1 VLRESTGWELQG
13 ERVVLRPLTSTDLF
27 FFHKLNTDPFV
38 RSHLWDDVIISE
50 DQSREILL
58 ENERRFDQESHG
70 LWKIVLNRELHPA
83 GYAGLWNFFE
93 ESRPQLMYALAPDYT
108 GKGLATEA
116 ARLVIG
122 YTFQKLHFPH
132 LLASM
137 DLENIASQKVAQR
150 LGMRKYKY
158 RRMDKKMMVFYRV
171 DAGEV

>member
-1 VLRESTGWELQG
+1 MVREPTGLELQG
-13 ERVVLRPLTSTDLF
+13 KRVVLRPLTCTDLP
-27 FFHKLNTDPFV
+27 FFHQLNTDPFV
-38 RSHLWDDVIISE
+38 RHYLWDDLIISE

-58 ENERRFDQESHG
+58 ENERRFDQQRHG
-70 LWKIVLNRELHPA
+70 LWKIMLTREPYPA
-83 GYAGLWNFFE
+83 GYAGLWIFFE
-93 ESRPQLMYALAPDYT
+93 ESRPQLMYALAPGHT

-122 YTFQKLHFPH
+122 YAFQKLHFPH

-158 RRMDKKMMVFYRV
+158 RRMDKKMTVFYRV
-171 DAGEV
+171 EAGEV